1 MMRMTMADMAD
12 AADARPGSFRL
23 ENADSHL
30 VPPEHVLRATRDAVG
45 VDDFNSYLPLRG
57 LATMR
62 ESVAHRFRED
72 FGLEYDPDGEIV
84 ISSGAGESL
93 LNSLLAGIDP
103 GDRVLLTNPT

>member
-1 MMRMTMADMAD
+1 MCCK
-12 AADARPGSFRL
+12 P
-23 ENADSHL
+23 
-30 VPPEHVLRATRDAVG
+30 VG
-45 VDDFNSYLPLRG
+45 VDDFKSYLPLRG

-93 LNSLLAGIDP
+93 WVPKTQIRSAQIEEP
-103 GDRVLLTNPT
+103 GPVCEVCIAPASASRVRPA